1 MAGDGKKRGKVDGT
15 GGGVDD
21 EMRRKGLA
29 IASRRARLIPNSG
42 MLRSVDI
49 VVVTHVSQ
57 ECRCCRR
64 Q

>member
-1 MAGDGKKRGKVDGT
+1 MAGDWKKRGKVDGP
-15 GGGVDD
+15 GGGADD
-21 EMRRKGLA
+21 EMRRQVLA
-29 IASRRARLIPNSG
+29 IASRRARLNPNSG

-57 ECRCCRR
+57 ECRCRRR